1 MLKQK
6 IKEVC
11 KIFWLSFIG
20 CLMDMENRIKMRIA
34 NKDTYKQTTSYS
46 FSSSHLHLAN
56 TIKIKSE
63 HYLTFK

>member
-46 FSSSHLHLAN
+46 FSLSHLHLAN
-56 TIKIKSE
+56 TI
-63 HYLTFK
+63 